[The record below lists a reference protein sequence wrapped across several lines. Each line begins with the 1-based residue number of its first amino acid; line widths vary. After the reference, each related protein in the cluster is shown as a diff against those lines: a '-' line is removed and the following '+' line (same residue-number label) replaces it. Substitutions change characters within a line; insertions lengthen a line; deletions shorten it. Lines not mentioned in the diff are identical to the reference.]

1 MSVVM
6 QEACATPVSI
16 SPGPGPTSSLYVA
29 TSLEFWSTGE
39 PEWFARDVQI
49 NDTAYRRLDPE
60 YYAWLRSRMSRA
72 KGAAAAGK
80 LDAAAFEDL
89 RIRFNAVHEWAIEHF
104 GEEELLLA
112 VRALEP
118 EEYKPPMA
126 EDDGPH
132 APLSRAAKSSGNHIS
147 SEVIAMVDAI
157 AENAMA
163 RGWNRERLY
172 GAGNGMFDPRRGL
185 VCFLKAG
192 DRIGEVTAQSI
203 EIIHPLP
210 SEVRHRFYN
219 PDVEQPWMKKIVPA
233 AQKDEKE
240 ISPAGISR

>member
-1 MSVVM
+1 MK
-6 QEACATPVSI
+6 ALFVS
-16 SPGPGPTSSLYVA
+16 
-29 TSLEFWSTGE
+29 TSLQVWSTDE
-39 PEWFARDVQI
+39 PQRFARDFQV
-49 NDTAYRRLDPE
+49 NDTVYRRLDPG

-72 KGAAAAGK
+72 KEAAAAGK
-80 LDAAAFEDL
+80 LDAVAFEDL
-89 RIRFNAVHEWAIEHF
+89 RVRFNAVHEWAIEHF
-104 GEEELLLA
+104 GEKELLPA
-112 VRALEP
+112 MRALEP

-132 APLSRAAKSSGNHIS
+132 APLPRAAKSAGNHIS

-163 RGWNRERLY
+163 LGWSHERLY
-172 GAGNGMFDPRRGL
+172 GTGNGMFDPRRGL
-185 VCFLKAG
+185 ICFLKAG

-203 EIIHPLP
+203 EIIHSLP

-219 PDVEQPWMKKIVPA
+219 PDVEQPWMKKIVPD

-240 ISPAGISR
+240 IYPAGISR